1 MTKVPLRIYNREI
14 ESLIEQEHID
24 EAIAHCQHILK
35 VFPKH
40 LETYRLLGK
49 AYLEG
54 HLHNEATD
62 IFRRVLMVSP
72 DDFISHVGMSII
84 RDDEGKLDETI
95 WHMERAFEAQPS
107 NAAVQGELKR
117 LYGRRDGI
125 EPPKIRMT
133 RGALAHMYVQGELF
147 PQAIAEI
154 KSVLAEDPQ
163 RADMQVLLAQ
173 AYFRSG
179 QKVEASE
186 ICSTLLNKYPYSLE
200 ANRILAEVLPGTGR
214 AEDAKVYHQRM
225 IELDPYMEYV
235 TGSVFKSQDV
245 PDTAVSME
253 RMEGGQDIGIGQQES
268 WTDKIGIEPEKE
280 AKPEIDWLKPTEK
293 EPDTGSTLEKT
304 PSLEE
309 VTPDLIPSAGLVE
322 SDGVKRD
329 EQPEPSTEPEESGPE
344 LAQAEIPEWIKAMA
358 PAEAAQYP
366 EPVPDLPKSREPMND
381 QIPPSDE
388 IPDWLKDLSTPGEE
402 PPEPVPSEAVPEATP
417 VESVSVPGM
426 DVEDQDAALA
436 WLEDLAAKHGAKP
449 EELTTKPEDRPEKPP
464 DWILQAMEKEEKEK
478 DEKQVPP
485 KEEPQAPAFLGEW
498 LSEKEVESGKLEPT
512 PEEEQVISAEKEPEA
527 LLRDLATEQNLET
540 PLAAEEEAKP
550 IDELDQ
556 MPTPEP
562 AGPVSEGSDV
572 PVWLEEQGDTTIES
586 QPVKESEP
594 SPGETTLPEWISEL
608 RTPSAEVEPAPLEE
622 ELPTWLR
629 EEEVTQPT
637 PEVAQPSEW
646 QPVEMLE
653 EAEKSAGESHLGLTG
668 EPEKPELVQ
677 PPIVQEPKQI
687 QATALRETL
696 LAKAQAELSAGNIQS
711 AINEYGGLIKRGR
724 LLDEVIHD
732 LREALYQFPV
742 DVSIWQ
748 ALGDAYMRANR
759 LQDALDA
766 YTKAEELLR

>member
-14 ESLIEQEHID
+14 ESLIEQEHIN
-24 EAIAHCQHILK
+24 EAIAHCQHILR

-54 HLHNEATD
+54 HRHNEATD
-62 IFRRVLMVSP
+62 IFKRVLMVSP

-173 AYFRSG
+173 AYFRCG

-186 ICSTLLNKYPYSLE
+186 ICSTLLNKYPYNLE
-200 ANRILAEVLPGTGR
+200 ANRILAEVLPGTNR
-214 AEDAKVYHQRM
+214 AEDVQVYRQRL

-235 TGSVFKSQDV
+235 TGSVFKSEDV

-253 RMEGGQDIGIGQQES
+253 RMEGGEDIGIEQQVS

-280 AKPEIDWLKPTEK
+280 AKPEIDWLKPAEK
-293 EPDTGSTLEKT
+293 EPDTGSILEKT
-304 PSLEE
+304 PSGEE
-309 VTPDLIPSAGLVE
+309 VTPDVIPSAGLVE

-358 PAEAAQYP
+358 PAEAAQSP
-366 EPVPDLPKSREPMND
+366 EPVLDLPKGREPMND

-402 PPEPVPSEAVPEATP
+402 PPEPVPSETVPKTTSY
-417 VESVSVPGM
+417 ESLSAPGM

-449 EELTTKPEDRPEKPP
+449 EELTTKPEDRPDKPP

-485 KEEPQAPAFLGEW
+485 KEEPQAPTFLGDW

-512 PEEEQVISAEKEPEA
+512 PEEEQAISAEKEPEA

-540 PLAAEEEAKP
+540 SVAAEEEAKP
-550 IDELDQ
+550 IDELDRV
-556 MPTPEP
+556 PTPEP
-562 AGPVSEGSDV
+562 VGPVSEGSDI

-608 RTPSAEVEPAPLEE
+608 RTSSEEVEPAPLEE

-629 EEEVTQPT
+629 EEEGPKPPPQGG
-637 PEVAQPSEW
+637 QSSEW
-646 QPVEMLE
+646 QPVEMI
-653 EAEKSAGESHLGLTG
+653 G
-668 EPEKPELVQ
+668 EPEKPGGESQMGVKVEPEKPEHEQ
-677 PPIVQEPKQI
+677 PPVVQEPKQI
-687 QATALRETL
+687 QATMLRETL
-696 LAKAQAELSAGNIQS
+696 LTKAQAELSAGNIQS

-732 LREALYQFPV
+732 LREALYRFPV

>member
-1 MTKVPLRIYNREI
+1 MTKVSLRIYNREI

-24 EAIAHCQHILK
+24 EAIAHCQHILR

-40 LETYRLLGK
+40 LDTYRLLGK

-54 HLHNEATD
+54 HRHNEATD

-72 DDFISHVGMSII
+72 DDFISHAGMSII

-154 KSVLAEDPQ
+154 KSVLTEDPQ

-200 ANRILAEVLPGTGR
+200 ANRILAEILPGTGR
-214 AEDAKVYHQRM
+214 AEDAQVYRQRM
-225 IELDPYMEYV
+225 IELDPYIEFA
-235 TGSVFKSQDV
+235 TGSLFASLDV
-245 PDTAVSME
+245 PDTAIIVE
-253 RMEGGQDIGIGQQES
+253 RMEGRQDTGVELPES
-268 WTDKIGIEPEKE
+268 WTDRIGIEPEKE
-280 AKPEIDWLKPTEK
+280 AKPEIDWLKPGEK
-293 EPDTGSTLEKT
+293 VPDSGSTLEKT
-304 PSLEE
+304 PGGEE
-309 VTPDLIPSAGLVE
+309 VAPDLIPSAGLVE
-322 SDGVKRD
+322 SDGVKRE

-358 PAEAAQYP
+358 PADAAQSP

-381 QIPPSDE
+381 RISPSDE

-402 PPEPVPSEAVPEATP
+402 PPEPVPSEGVPKATSD
-417 VESVSVPGM
+417 ESFSAPGM
-426 DVEDQDAALA
+426 EVEDQDAALA
-436 WLEDLAAKHGAKP
+436 WLEDLAAKQGAKP
-449 EELTTKPEDRPEKPP
+449 EELTTKPEDRPDKPP
-464 DWILQAMEKEEKEK
+464 DWILQAMEREEKEE

-485 KEEPQAPAFLGEW
+485 IEEPQAPAFLGDW
-498 LSEKEVESGKLEPT
+498 LSEKEVESGKSEPT
-512 PEEEQVISAEKEPEA
+512 PEEEQAISAEKEPEA
-527 LLRDLATEQNLET
+527 SLRDLATEQNLET
-540 PLAAEEEAKP
+540 PMAAEEESKP

-556 MPTPEP
+556 VPTPEP
-562 AGPVSEGSDV
+562 PGPVSEGSDV
-572 PVWLEEQGDTTIES
+572 PVWLEDQGDTTIES

-594 SPGETTLPEWISEL
+594 SPGETNLPEWISEL
-608 RTPSAEVEPAPLEE
+608 RTPSEEVEPAPLEE
-622 ELPTWLR
+622 ELPAWLR
-629 EEEVTQPT
+629 EGEVPQPPPQGGQT
-637 PEVAQPSEW
+637 SEW
-646 QPVEMLE
+646 QPVEMIGE
-653 EAEKSAGESHLGLTG
+653 PEKQAGESQMGVKV
-668 EPEKPELVQ
+668 EPEKPEHEQ
-677 PPIVQEPKQI
+677 PPTVQEPKQI
-687 QATALRETL
+687 QATVLRETL

-732 LREALYQFPV
+732 LREALYRFPV